1 MPFPRTGNV
10 GGQPAMAGTEL
21 ILISLYISD
30 IGERGVHWIAIVANN
45 REDPGSNL
53 TRFYLGL
60 GFFPQTSMISF
71 PFIPN
76 PFP

>member
-1 MPFPRTGNV
+1 MLADS
-10 GGQPAMAGTEL
+10 QTEF
-21 ILISLYISD
+21 ILELMYKVE

-45 REDPGSNL
+45 REGPGSNL